1 MKLNLTPDMILPCI
15 YAFFASF
22 GFSYVFNLRGKNMFY
37 AALGGGLSWFVY
49 LLCRPL
55 QNDIVQF
62 FIATVVITIYSEV
75 MARIHKVPVTGYLLI
90 ALLPM
95 VPGGGIYYTMEY
107 CIAGNTQM
115 FLETGLHTLGI
126 AGALALGIL
135 LVSSLNRLFGM
146 PRRNKNNR

>member
-1 MKLNLTPDMILPCI
+1 M
-15 YAFFASF
+15 
-22 GFSYVFNLRGKNMFY
+22 
-37 AALGGGLSWFVY
+37 
-49 LLCRPL
+49 

>member
-1 MKLNLTPDMILPCI
+1 MQGAAEQVDKPADRAAEGGKKDQLPAHI
-15 YAFFASF
+15 EH
-22 GFSYVFNLRGKNMFY
+22 
-37 AALGGGLSWFVY
+37 LGGAIGWFVY

>member
-1 MKLNLTPDMILPCI
+1 MAVCL
-15 YAFFASF
+15 
-22 GFSYVFNLRGKNMFY
+22 VFNVRGKLIFFTSLGG
-37 AALGGGLSWFVY
+37 ALGWFVY
-49 LLCRPL
+49 LLCGPV
-55 QNDIVQF
+55 QNDIAQF
-62 FIATVVITIYSEV
+62 FVATVVITIYAEV

-126 AGALALGIL
+126 AGSLALGIL
-135 LVSSLNRLFGM
+135 LVSSLNRLL
-146 PRRNKNNR
+146 PVARLERKEPKRK

>member
-1 MKLNLTPDMILPCI
+1 MDVYLPCF
-15 YAFFASF
+15 Y
-22 GFSYVFNLRGKNMFY
+22 GFVACMAVCIVFNVRGKRIFFTS
-37 AALGGGLSWFVY
+37 LGGAIGWFVY
-49 LLCRPL
+49 LLFRPL

-62 FIATVVITIYSEV
+62 FIATVAITVYSEI
-75 MARIHKVPVTGYLLI
+75 MARIHKVPVTGFLLI

-135 LVSSLNRLFGM
+135 LVSSLNRLWGM
-146 PRRNKNNR
+146 SRSGKGG

>member
-1 MKLNLTPDMILPCI
+1 MAVCL
-15 YAFFASF
+15 
-22 GFSYVFNLRGKNMFY
+22 VFNVRGKLIFFTS
-37 AALGGGLSWFVY
+37 LGGAIGWFVY

-107 CIAGNTQM
+107 CINGDMMNFMNT
-115 FLETGLHTLGI
+115 GIHTLGI
-126 AGALALGIL
+126 AGALAIGIL

>member
-1 MKLNLTPDMILPCI
+1 MAVCL
-15 YAFFASF
+15 
-22 GFSYVFNLRGKNMFY
+22 VFNVRGKLIFFTS
-37 AALGGGLSWFVY
+37 LGGAIGWFIY
-49 LLCRPL
+49 LLFSPL

-62 FIATVVITIYSEV
+62 FIATVVITVYSEV
-75 MARIHKVPVTGYLLI
+75 MARVHKVPVTGYLLI

-126 AGALALGIL
+126 AGSLALGIL
-135 LVSSLNRLFGM
+135 LVSSLNRLWGM
-146 PRRNKNNR
+146 SRIRKRGER

>member
-1 MKLNLTPDMILPCI
+1 MEAYLPCF
-15 YAFFASF
+15 Y
-22 GFSYVFNLRGKNMFY
+22 GFVACMAVCLVFNVRGKLIFFTS
-37 AALGGGLSWFVY
+37 LGGAIGWFIY
-49 LLCRPL
+49 LLFSPL

-62 FIATVVITIYSEV
+62 FIATVVITVYSEV
-75 MARIHKVPVTGYLLI
+75 MARVHKVPVTGYLLI

-126 AGALALGIL
+126 AGSLALGIL
-135 LVSSLNRLFGM
+135 LVSSLNRLWGM
-146 PRRNKNNR
+146 SRIRKRGER

>member
-1 MKLNLTPDMILPCI
+1 MDVYLPCF
-15 YAFFASF
+15 Y
-22 GFSYVFNLRGKNMFY
+22 GFVACMAVCIVFNVRGKRIFLPLLAVQLAGLYIFY
-37 AALGGGLSWFVY
+37 SVHY
-49 LLCRPL
+49 KMTSY
-55 QNDIVQF
+55 NF
-62 FIATVVITIYSEV
+62 FIATVAITVYSEI

-135 LVSSLNRLFGM
+135 LVSSLNRLWGM
-146 PRRNKNNR
+146 SRSGKGG

>member
-1 MKLNLTPDMILPCI
+1 MDVYLPCF
-15 YAFFASF
+15 YSF
-22 GFSYVFNLRGKNMFY
+22 IACMAVCLVFNVRGKLIFFTS
-37 AALGGGLSWFVY
+37 LGGAIGWFVY

>member
-1 MKLNLTPDMILPCI
+1 MTEAVQTLKRQRVRMIL
-15 YAFFASF
+15 
-22 GFSYVFNLRGKNMFY
+22 VNLAYFMVLLL
-37 AALGGGLSWFVY
+37 LGV
-49 LLCRPL
+49 LLFL
-55 QNDIVQF
+55 QND
-62 FIATVVITIYSEV
+62 A
-75 MARIHKVPVTGYLLI
+75 AGVTGYLLV
-90 ALLPM
+90 ALFPL

>member
-1 MKLNLTPDMILPCI
+1 M
-15 YAFFASF
+15 
-22 GFSYVFNLRGKNMFY
+22 
-37 AALGGGLSWFVY
+37 GLSPVWPFVLSSMCGENGSSLP
-49 LLCRPL
+49 LLA
-55 QNDIVQF
+55 VQLAG
-62 FIATVVITIYSEV
+62 FIATVAITVYSEI

-135 LVSSLNRLFGM
+135 LVSSLNRLWGM
-146 PRRNKNNR
+146 SRSGKGG

>member
-1 MKLNLTPDMILPCI
+1 MAVCL
-15 YAFFASF
+15 
-22 GFSYVFNLRGKNMFY
+22 VFNVRGKLIFFTS
-37 AALGGGLSWFVY
+37 LGGAIGWFVY

-115 FLETGLHTLGI
+115 FLETRPAHPGYCGGASARHFAGLFAQPAFWNAT
-126 AGALALGIL
+126 AEQE
-135 LVSSLNRLFGM
+135 
-146 PRRNKNNR
+146 